1 MRLKHTR
8 EWLIFSTVAKL
19 VNGHSDNRVCL
30 KVDIQVANPIP
41 DTWQFLEIT
50 FKVMS
55 QQVYVWD
62 TSTHLL
68 LPPPIQ
74 QLSSGWSHF
83 NPSVSGYDEGS
94 CCRHVITA
102 IYLPVSS
109 SCLRAFAAMK
119 FICLEQPC
127 LMQFLKNN
135 TEKYLNNAPKNC
147 YKSLEGIRV
156 PI

>member
-1 MRLKHTR
+1 MEKIMLMGSIHVNSTTGSHFTTSDFLHRCRHMLQEDQWLSDLVSLQIVRLKHTR

-74 QLSSGWSHF
+74 QLSSGWSHL
-83 NPSVSGYDEGS
+83 NPSVSGYNEGS

-109 SCLRAFAAMK
+109 
-119 FICLEQPC
+119 
-127 LMQFLKNN
+127 
-135 TEKYLNNAPKNC
+135 
-147 YKSLEGIRV
+147 
-156 PI
+156 